1 MAKKEN
7 IIKEE
12 KNVQEVRELNLEN
25 TEVMNSDPSVIIPTS
40 KDEAMAEVT
49 SPENIE
55 NIESELKEEHKEEI
69 KEQIDVIN
77 ESTPEPESIEEK
89 FEELS
94 EIAETYGDA
103 DKRLEKIVNEN
114 SEANLAEALQKE
126 LKDVDAVE
134 KKLEQNIQNIEKNLT
149 QKERNMVS
157 RAVNSK
163 LTTLWSGIRY
173 T

>member
-12 KNVQEVRELNLEN
+12 KNVQEVGELNLEN
-25 TEVMNSDPSVIIPTS
+25 TEVMNGDPSVIIPTS

-94 EIAETYGDA
+94 EIAETYDDA

-163 LTTLWSGIRY
+163 LTTLWSGVRY